1 MSVLGKKWIV
11 LSTATDTPALQKI
24 LETRAHRGLN
34 DTTELHDPFL
44 FRDMEKAV
52 SRINQAIS
60 ANEPILVFG
69 DYDVDGISGTAL
81 LMQALRRLGAN
92 VSYQLPDRVHDGYG
106 LSEKFIDQ
114 FHAAGVK
121 LLITVDCGISCAS
134 QIKKAKNLG
143 LDTIITDH
151 HAIPEIFPDNAYAIL
166 HPKEKDSGYP
176 FAELTGSAVAFKLA
190 QAILNDEKFSSEL
203 IDLAALGV
211 VADLGPL
218 IGENRLIVK
227 RGLTALS
234 DTKWPGLRQ
243 IIKSA
248 GISPEKEIDAYDI
261 GFKLAP
267 RINAAGRIGNARSAI
282 SLLLEEDSDKIISLT
297 HELEQLNIT
306 RQDMTYGALTEAEK
320 IFADKTIP
328 YILIAESPDW
338 HVGVLGLIAGR
349 LVERYAR
356 PAIILQ
362 DLGDTLVAS
371 ARSPEVFHMTEAL
384 AELSNHLITFGGHA
398 QAAGFNIKKENYM
411 EFKKAISEFAEK
423 KLKDIDLR
431 PTLEIDCDITPD
443 ELSFGFLEELDN
455 LSPFGVGNRRP
466 IFLLKNVTPLFIDQV
481 GQKGEH
487 MRFSIP
493 TKGNG
498 LRAIGF
504 HLGNH
509 VSTLRAQKNIDL
521 AFSFERNIWNG
532 RAYLQLRAIDF
543 RSAE

>member
-1 MSVLGKKWIV
+1 MSVLGKKWVV
-11 LSTATDTPALQKI
+11 LSSAVDTPALQKI

-34 DTTELHDPFL
+34 ALSELHDPFL
-44 FRDMEKAV
+44 FRDMERAV
-52 SRINQAIS
+52 SRIQKAIT
-60 ANEPILVFG
+60 EGQPILIFG
-69 DYDVDGISGTAL
+69 DYDVDGISGTAIL
-81 LMQALRRLGAN
+81 VQALRHLNAK

-114 FHAAGVK
+114 FASDGIK
-121 LLITVDCGISCAS
+121 LLITVDCGISCAT
-134 QIKKAKNLG
+134 QIEKAKKLG
-143 LDTIITDH
+143 LDVIITDH
-151 HAIPEIFPDNAYAIL
+151 HAIPEIFPKQAYAIL

-190 QAILNDEKFSSEL
+190 QALLNDEEISTGL

-227 RGLTALS
+227 RGLASLAA
-234 DTKWPGLRQ
+234 TKWPGLRQ

-248 GISPEKEIDAYDI
+248 GISPEKEIDTYDI

-267 RINAAGRIGNARSAI
+267 RINAAGRIGHAHSAL
-282 SLLLEEDSDKIISLT
+282 SLLLEEDEATILRLAG
-297 HELEQLNIT
+297 ELEELNGA
-306 RQDMTYGALTEAEK
+306 RQDMTYVALSEAEK
-320 IFADKTIP
+320 IFSEKELP
-328 YILIAESPDW
+328 YILIAENTNW

-349 LVERYAR
+349 LVERFAR

-371 ARSPEVFHMTEAL
+371 ARSPEVFHITEAL
-384 AELSNHLITFGGHA
+384 AEFSHHLITFGGHA
-398 QAAGFNIKKENYM
+398 QAAGFNIKKENYP
-411 EFKKAISEFAEK
+411 EFKKAISEFAAEK
-423 KLKDIDLR
+423 LANTDLR
-431 PTLEIDCDITPD
+431 PALEIDCDIMTE

-466 IFLLKNVTPLFIDQV
+466 VFMLKNVTPLFIDQV
-481 GQKGEH
+481 GPKGEH
-487 MRFSIP
+487 LRFTIP
-493 TKGNG
+493 STGNG

-504 HLGNH
+504 HLGKFLPL
-509 VSTLRAQKNIDL
+509 LRTQKNIDL

-532 RAYLQLRAIDF
+532 RAYLQLRALDF
-543 RSAE
+543 RPAG